1 MGLEEFRVI
10 MGFPKR
16 FKVWFDE
23 SNPTYWLNKGRNTLS
38 KGAVYEIG
46 LWLRSCL
53 RSALDKRKKEKRKR
67 KGFPKPFLKEKE
79 RKKKEKN
86 NNTVL

>member
-23 SNPTYWLNKGRNTLS
+23 SNPTYWLNKGRNALS

-67 KGFPKPFLKEKE
+67 KRFSQTLSKK
-79 RKKKEKN
+79 RKK
-86 NNTVL
+86 